1 MIAHNL
7 SWFKLKAIVR
17 TFFYYMEHLLN
28 VISQNAFLQE
38 RGRKSL
44 TGFYLTTPC
53 GCV

>member
-7 SWFKLKAIVR
+7 SWFKLKAIVS
-17 TFFYYMEHLLN
+17 TFFYNMKYLLN
-28 VISQNAFLQE
+28 VISQNALSQE

-44 TGFYLTTPC
+44 TGFYLTIPC